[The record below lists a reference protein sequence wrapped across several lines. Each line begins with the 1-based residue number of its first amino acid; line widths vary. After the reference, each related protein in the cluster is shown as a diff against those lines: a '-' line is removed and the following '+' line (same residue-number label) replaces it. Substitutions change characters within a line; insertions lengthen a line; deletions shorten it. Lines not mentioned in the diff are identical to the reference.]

1 MYNKIG
7 FIVPYFG
14 KLPKYF
20 QVWLYSCKA
29 NPTIDWFLFTND
41 KTEFDYPFNVK
52 VEYMT
57 FEHIKILIEKQYD
70 FEISLSQPYKLCDY
84 KIAYGEIF
92 SDYLKGY
99 NFWGFCD
106 VDVIWGNMRKFF
118 HDELL
123 ASYDKIG
130 VQGHCAIF
138 KNTHAINSVYR
149 NKIDGFES
157 IKTYFQRDSINCLD
171 KNYIS
176 KEFESAGLRVYEDTI
191 YAGLHK
197 YYPGFYLQGMG
208 EEEDENS
215 KYNLFLWNNGNLT
228 RYYLKNNK
236 LESKDYL
243 YIHFFCRPMKNLITT
258 MDRVLIWPD
267 CYKSFYGEID
277 KQLVKTLGKKSKI
290 AYYTRMFIQNKNKLS
305 ISNFFNFIKMNSNY
319 KHIR

>member
-41 KTEFDYPFNVK
+41 KTEFDYPSNVK